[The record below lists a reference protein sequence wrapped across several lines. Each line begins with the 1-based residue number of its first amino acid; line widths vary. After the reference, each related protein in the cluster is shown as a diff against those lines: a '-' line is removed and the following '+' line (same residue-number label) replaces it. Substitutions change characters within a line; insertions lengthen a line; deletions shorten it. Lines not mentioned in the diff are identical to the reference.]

1 LKYDP
6 SKKQSRGVER
16 TQRAF
21 TMAMFDSLAE
31 KPFDKI
37 TVNAICQKADY
48 PRATFYNYFD
58 DKFDLL
64 NCCWYKLGQEIHL
77 DVNNTELDRSAI
89 MEVFA
94 QTYKLFYNYQPL
106 LLNIIKNNPLDGQL
120 VTHFIHHFTKVIGKS
135 IETSLDTSEI
145 NTPAE
150 LVARH
155 CSSTVLEV
163 LEWIFLGQNKTTL
176 EEAEGYLEELLT
188 GPVRLKNDGK

>member
-37 TVNAICQKADY
+37 TVNAVCQKADY

>member
-1 LKYDP
+1 MKYDP

-37 TVNAICQKADY
+37 TVNAVCQKADY

>member
-37 TVNAICQKADY
+37 TVNAVCQKADY

-77 DVNNTELDRSAI
+77 DANNTELDRSAI